1 MNLFPEK
8 GEYIVVDF
16 SPARG
21 HEQQGYRP
29 ALVISET
36 LFNQHGMVWALP
48 ITNTLH
54 GPGRFALPKGESV
67 QGAVLFTQLKCVD
80 LRARPFASKGKAS
93 DAVTK
98 EALGRILAILGIR

>member
-1 MNLFPEK
+1 MKSFPLK
-8 GEYIVVDF
+8 GDYIALDL

-29 ALVISET
+29 ALVLSEEN
-36 LFNQHGMVWALP
+36 LNRYGFAWVMP

-54 GPGRFALPKGESV
+54 GPGRFILPSGEAV

-80 LRARPFASKGKAS
+80 LEDRPFVNKGSASEE
-93 DAVTK
+93 VLE
-98 EALGRILAILGIR
+98 EALGKAAAILGIA